1 MKATLKLLAIAALCL
16 SAAPLSLAQQQGGPS
31 SAPASASSSVP
42 TTSGLTGGATNE
54 GALSNALD
62 EAGIKKYQL
71 GPGDVLDLRVFGEP
85 NFTGQLVVNDEGFVE
100 VPFLKPIAAKCRT
113 DIEVKRD
120 IIKSL
125 SEYLQNPQVSLRI
138 TERHSRPPAVVF
150 GAVRQ
155 ATRAHMNRRVRL
167 LELLAVA
174 GGTTDAAGGDIQIY
188 HTEPLLCPT
197 EEDAVV
203 LATQKTTEDTFQVPF
218 NVYSLNELKKG
229 EQKANPIIR
238 PGDIVIVSDAQPVFV
253 TGTGV
258 YSPNNLYLRNEMSLM
273 RALAQVGG
281 VRKEAK
287 TDKVR
292 IYRTKPGQ
300 LEPEVL
306 TFNFD
311 DIRKKKAP
319 DVALQPYDIIEVN
332 TTSEWAPKR
341 IVPTLL
347 GFAMGAAGTV
357 TNTSVVRII
366 N

>member
-1 MKATLKLLAIAALCL
+1 MKATLKLLSIAALCL
-16 SAAPLSLAQQQGGPS
+16 SATPLSLAQQQGGPS
-31 SAPASASSSVP
+31 SSSTSVSSAS
-42 TTSGLTGGATNE
+42 TMTTGGATD
-54 GALSNALD
+54 GAISNALD

-100 VPFLKPIAAKCRT
+100 VPFLKPIPAKCRT
-113 DIEVKRD
+113 DIEIKRD

-197 EEDAVV
+197 EEDAVMM
-203 LATQKTTEDTFQVPF
+203 ASQKMTEDTFQVPF
-218 NVYSLNELKKG
+218 NVYSLNDLKKG
-229 EQKANPIIR
+229 VQNANPIIR

-273 RALAQVGG
+273 RAIAQVGG

-319 DVALQPYDIIEVN
+319 DVALQPYDIIEIN

-347 GFAMGAAGTV
+347 GFAMGAASTV
-357 TNTSVVRII
+357 TNTGVVRII

>member
-1 MKATLKLLAIAALCL
+1 M
-16 SAAPLSLAQQQGGPS
+16 
-31 SAPASASSSVP
+31 
-42 TTSGLTGGATNE
+42 
-54 GALSNALD
+54 
-62 EAGIKKYQL
+62 GIKKYQL

-100 VPFLKPIAAKCRT
+100 VPFLKPIEAKCRT
-113 DIEVKRD
+113 DIEVKRE
-120 IIKSL
+120 IIKLL

-155 ATRAHMNRRVRL
+155 ATRAHMNRKVRL

-174 GGTTDAAGGDIQIY
+174 GGTTEQAGGDIQIY
-188 HTEPLLCPT
+188 HTEPLMCPT
-197 EEDAVV
+197 EEDVV
-203 LATQKTTEDTFQVPF
+203 MVASQKTTEDTFQVPF
-218 NVYSLNELKKG
+218 NVYQLTDLKKG

-238 PGDIVIVSDAQPVFV
+238 PGDIVIVSDAPPIFV

-281 VRKEAK
+281 VRKDAK
-287 TDKVR
+287 TEKVR

-300 LEPEVL
+300 LEPEIL
-306 TFNFD
+306 TINYEA
-311 DIRKKKAP
+311 IRKQKAP
-319 DVALQPYDIIEVN
+319 DIALKPYDIIEVN
-332 TTSEWAPKR
+332 TTNAWAPKQ
-341 IVPTLL
+341 IPTRLL
-347 GFAMGAAGTV
+347 ELMAGSIGTV
-357 TNTSVVRII
+357 SQTGVVRII

>member
-1 MKATLKLLAIAALCL
+1 MKTTFKLLSIAVLCL
-16 SAAPLSLAQQQGGPS
+16 SVASLVVAQQPVDTGG
-31 SAPASASSSVP
+31 SSSP
-42 TTSGLTGGATNE
+42 IGGGGAND

-100 VPFLKPIAAKCRT
+100 VPFLKPIEAKCRT

-120 IIKSL
+120 IIKAL

-174 GGTTDAAGGDIQIY
+174 GGTTDAAGGDIQVY
-188 HTEPLLCPT
+188 HTEPVMCPT
-197 EEDAVV
+197 EED
-203 LATQKTTEDTFQVPF
+203 LAMLASQKTTEDSFQVPF
-218 NVYSLNELKKG
+218 NIYSLIDLKKG
-229 EQKANPIIR
+229 EQKANPVIR
-238 PGDIVIVSDAQPVFV
+238 PGDIVIVSDAPPIFV

-273 RALAQVGG
+273 RAIAQVGG

-300 LEPEVL
+300 LEPDIL
-306 TFNFD
+306 TVNFD

-319 DVALQPYDIIEVN
+319 DIALQPYDIIEIG
-332 TTSEWAPKR
+332 TGSPWGPKQL
-341 IVPTLL
+341 PTTLL
-347 GFAMGAAGTV
+347 GFATGTASTVMQSGA
-357 TNTSVVRII
+357 VRII

>member
-1 MKATLKLLAIAALCL
+1 MKATLKLLSIAVFCL
-16 SAAPLSLAQQQGGPS
+16 SAAALVFAQQQQGGTGSSSSSAP
-31 SAPASASSSVP
+31 SAPASM
-42 TTSGLTGGATNE
+42 GGVSD
-54 GALSNALD
+54 GAVSNALD

-100 VPFLKPIAAKCRT
+100 VPFIKPIVAKCRT
-113 DIEVKRD
+113 DIEVKKD
-120 IIKSL
+120 VIKAL

-174 GGTTDAAGGDIQIY
+174 GGTTDAAGGDIQVY
-188 HTEPLLCPT
+188 HTEPLMCPT
-197 EEDAVV
+197 EEDAVM
-203 LATQKTTEDTFQVPF
+203 LASQKTTEDSFQVPY
-218 NVYSLNELKKG
+218 NIYSLNDLKKG

-238 PGDIVIVSDAQPVFV
+238 PGDIVIVSDAQPIFV

-273 RALAQVGG
+273 RAIAQVGG
-281 VRKEAK
+281 LRKEAK

-292 IYRTKPGQ
+292 IYRSKPGQ
-300 LEPEVL
+300 LEPEIL
-306 TFNFD
+306 TVNFEA
-311 DIRKKKAP
+311 IRKQKAP
-319 DVALQPYDIIEVN
+319 DIALQPYDIIEVN

-341 IVPTLL
+341 ITSTLL

-357 TNTSVVRII
+357 TQTSAVRII